1 MRWLIAATLLVL
13 SLPLAFSH
21 EKWADGTIPPAW
33 VKAACCGQAD
43 AHILGSNDYWI
54 DAHGFHVVGI
64 DQAVPIDKVLPS
76 QDGKVWAF
84 YNVRSRDGVIHCVF
98 YSGSI

>member
-1 MRWLIAATLLVL
+1 MRWLMVTSMLALA
-13 SLPLAFSH
+13 SLPATGH
-21 EKWADGTIPPAW
+21 EKWADGSEVPKWIRTS
-33 VKAACCGQAD
+33 CCGQAD

-64 DQAVPIDKVLPS
+64 DQTVPIDKVLPS

-84 YNVRSRDGVIHCVF
+84 YNVRSRNAVIHCVF

>member
-1 MRWLIAATLLVL
+1 MRWLMVTLL
-13 SLPLAFSH
+13 SLASFPATGH
-21 EKWADGTIPPAW
+21 DKWANGEQVPQW
-33 VKAACCGQAD
+33 VSTACCGQAD

-98 YSGSI
+98 YSGGV